1 MLTLGFLTVQKN
13 NKNLLGE
20 LFLEKGGL
28 LNLRDTWKARMFCML
43 ILPDLRLFF
52 HSAVLN

>member
-1 MLTLGFLTVQKN
+1 MLKTNGELKETTLKHTGKKKMLTLGFLTVQKN

-28 LNLRDTWKARMFCML
+28 LNLRDT
-43 ILPDLRLFF
+43 
-52 HSAVLN
+52 